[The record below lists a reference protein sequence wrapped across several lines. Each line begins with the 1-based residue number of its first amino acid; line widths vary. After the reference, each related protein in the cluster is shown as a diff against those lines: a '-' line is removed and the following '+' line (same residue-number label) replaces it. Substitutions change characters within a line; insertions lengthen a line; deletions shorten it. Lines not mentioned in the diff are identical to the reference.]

1 MCLHCCK
8 QHGQGASPG
17 AQVGFSGAIQP
28 HPACRRLTSAL
39 LAHCTACTLHCL
51 GGAAAPPEHCSKGA
65 SPGAQVVCKG
75 HKGDGHGVYAAKC
88 EGKTTT
94 IEKDGAVVSVCEGLF
109 KNFGKVAKAIN
120 GTDKEFRVGHL
131 TGQRLSEAQFCS
143 SFALL
148 PAVMTR
154 H

>member
-1 MCLHCCK
+1 MGHPNPSCLWEL
-8 QHGQGASPG
+8 
-17 AQVGFSGAIQP
+17 
-28 HPACRRLTSAL
+28 AC
-39 LAHCTACTLHCL
+39 CTACPRLHTAL
-51 GGAAAPPEHCSKGA
+51 PRGPAALHEICSNGF

-120 GTDKEFRVGHL
+120 DTDKEFRVGQL
-131 TGQRLSEAQFCS
+131 TGPGPARHS
-143 SFALL
+143 SAAASPSFQL
-148 PAVMTR
+148 
-154 H
+154 